1 MSPITTEF
9 LEMPMVG
16 PVWDKEWFQVQWP
29 PSWFGENITVKEL
42 DPVVAAAAIWGGP
55 TEAGLN
61 SLLSIIISYRTAFL
75 SYSTISL
82 LSLTFKAQGKMPI
95 GLSQLRASL
104 STATVPLIGQ
114 DLDWPFP
121 LWIGHVQQLFIK
133 GITAFS
139 SQVYISASTQV
150 LATSSSAPLSM

>member
-1 MSPITTEF
+1 MDPCGIRNGSIQLQF
-9 LEMPMVG
+9 
-16 PVWDKEWFQVQWP
+16 P
-29 PSWFGENITVKEL
+29 PSWFGENIIVKEL
-42 DPVVAAAAIWGGP
+42 DLVVAAAAIWGGP

-61 SLLSIIISYRTAFL
+61 SLLSIISYCTAFL
-75 SYSTISL
+75 FYSTISL

-104 STATVPLIGQ
+104 STATAPPTGQ
-114 DLDWPFP
+114 DLRLAILSLEDH
-121 LWIGHVQQLFIK
+121 IQQLFIK